1 MLRLLSLSLFLICL
15 FSIES
20 KGDINKTLSRISVA
34 PTVNDTVVILNKW
47 SEDLTEDE
55 IGIVQLSCK
64 GAVKESLIEGKNG
77 TYIQKLSKGNLV
89 IEYSFVD
96 WDLQLFQIYVV
107 YTEDTE
113 FK

>member
-1 MLRLLSLSLFLICL
+1 MSRLLSLSLFLICL

-20 KGDINKTLSRISVA
+20 KGDINKTLSNTSVA
-34 PTVNDTVVILNKW
+34 HTINDTVVILNQW

-55 IGIVQLSCK
+55 IEMVQLTCK
-64 GAVKESLIEGKNG
+64 GAVKESLIQGKNG
-77 TYIQKLSKGNLV
+77 TYIQTLSKGNLV

-96 WDLQLFQIYVV
+96 WGLQLFYIYVV

-113 FK
+113 SK